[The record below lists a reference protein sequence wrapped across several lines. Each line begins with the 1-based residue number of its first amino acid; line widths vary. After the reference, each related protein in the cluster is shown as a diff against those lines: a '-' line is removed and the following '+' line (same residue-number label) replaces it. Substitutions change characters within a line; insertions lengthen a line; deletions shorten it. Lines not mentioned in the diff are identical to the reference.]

1 MKSALMGIGLL
12 SLVLQ
17 GCASGPGTPHPQRL
31 SLNETLSQAT
41 PVRAK
46 PAPEASKVNNSCPP
60 LYGRVCYGPS
70 DRPETMRCGC
80 STVSP
85 LGTSYP

>member
-1 MKSALMGIGLL
+1 MRSILLAVGLL
-12 SLVLQ
+12 GLVLP
-17 GCASGPGTPHPQRL
+17 GCVSQLSTPHPQRL

-41 PVRAK
+41 PVQM
-46 PAPEASKVNNSCPP
+46 ASKVGNNSCPP
-60 LYGRVCYGPS
+60 LFGKVCYGPS
-70 DRPETMRCGC
+70 DRPETLRCGC